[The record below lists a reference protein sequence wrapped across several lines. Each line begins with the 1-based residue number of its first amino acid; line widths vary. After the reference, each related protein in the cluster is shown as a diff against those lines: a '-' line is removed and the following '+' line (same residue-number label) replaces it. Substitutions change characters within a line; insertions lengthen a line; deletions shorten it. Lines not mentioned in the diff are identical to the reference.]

1 MKKKKF
7 TVNNLPPTLSSKN
20 LVVQEAGE
28 VEQLKLFTDTHF
40 EGLSTNSL
48 SNTFPVYDL
57 WSRFVRLKTTKYNIK
72 DAPDKLINTR
82 SILDKFDGLVHKG
95 QLDISPAVIK
105 GKESDFVAWP
115 SDREEKVE
123 RALISLATKGNI
135 SLINATSGTSYAIHF
150 TMKELQNELKSVKQ
164 TLSNVELK
172 EALLILSGSQLSF
185 NYTSTSENG
194 DVVSNE
200 AKMPYLGAIHF
211 SNKKGRSSE
220 RCIVFLNEYMA
231 QQIETVSYKGYYF
244 NQAQQFKR
252 TLSSWLTTRLYTM
265 FRFASPE
272 KTYHFMLKR
281 IMIKFGSIESEDI
294 QKNRLIAI
302 RRNMTT
308 TMQDLIEAGI
318 IEKYDNE
325 AAKDC
330 NGEIV
335 DYKYTVYPTA
345 AFCDEI
351 LSLNKHAKK
360 IKIKSQISAED
371 VEKLEV
377 QK

>member
-1 MKKKKF
+1 
-7 TVNNLPPTLSSKN
+7 
-20 LVVQEAGE
+20 
-28 VEQLKLFTDTHF
+28 
-40 EGLSTNSL
+40 
-48 SNTFPVYDL
+48 
-57 WSRFVRLKTTKYNIK
+57 
-72 DAPDKLINTR
+72 
-82 SILDKFDGLVHKG
+82 
-95 QLDISPAVIK
+95 
-105 GKESDFVAWP
+105 
-115 SDREEKVE
+115 
-123 RALISLATKGNI
+123 
-135 SLINATSGTSYAIHF
+135 
-150 TMKELQNELKSVKQ
+150 
-164 TLSNVELK
+164 
-172 EALLILSGSQLSF
+172 
-185 NYTSTSENG
+185 
-194 DVVSNE
+194 
-200 AKMPYLGAIHF
+200 
-211 SNKKGRSSE
+211 
-220 RCIVFLNEYMA
+220 
-231 QQIETVSYKGYYF
+231 
-244 NQAQQFKR
+244 
-252 TLSSWLTTRLYTM
+252 
-265 FRFASPE
+265 
-272 KTYHFMLKR
+272 MLKR

-360 IKIKSQISAED
+360 IKIKSKISAED